1 MERIKL
7 GEVCEIVSG
16 STPKTRVEE
25 YWDGDI
31 DWITPA
37 ELKDETYII
46 EESQRKITQLAVQK
60 TGLKSFPKGTVI
72 LSSRAPIGKVA
83 IAGKE
88 MYCNQGFKNLICSD
102 RVDSRYLYWYLKGHT
117 DYLNSL
123 GRGAT
128 FKEISKTIVENIEIP
143 LPDLNKQIEYANV
156 LKKCWDL
163 LSTLK
168 QQVEDYDDLV
178 KSRFVEM
185 FGDPSINPK
194 GWKEINI
201 SEIIDGKVSNGFFAK
216 RDDYASDGNVSVLG
230 VANVVNRMYSQC
242 ENLPK
247 TYGTEKDIKK
257 FQLRYGDL
265 LFCRSSLVAEGIGKA
280 SIVPKDIPKGV
291 LFECHVIRLPLNLEQ
306 CVPEYIQMLTNTEYY
321 RNQILS
327 HSKTATMTTIGQ
339 DGILKT
345 RILLPP
351 LKLQHQ
357 FLDFVEQAD
366 KLKSAVQKCIDQT
379 QVLFDSLMQKYFG

>member
-83 IAGKE
+83 LAGKE

-366 KLKSAVQKCIDQT
+366 KLKFS
-379 QVLFDSLMQKYFG
+379 

>member
-1 MERIKL
+1 MNKVRLEDVSERGSSNLAQKDVENATGAYPIYGAAGYIGNIDFYHQEKEYIAVVKDGAGVGRTMFLPGKSSVIGTLQYIVPKENILPKYLYYAVKNMKL
-7 GEVCEIVSG
+7 ARYYTGATIPHIYYKDYKKEAFWLPDIHEQQ
-16 STPKTRVEE
+16 RVVRILEKIE
-25 YWDGDI
+25 
-31 DWITPA
+31 
-37 ELKDETYII
+37 KII
-46 EESQRKITQLAVQK
+46 EERQQTL
-60 TGLKSFPKGTVI
+60 
-72 LSSRAPIGKVA
+72 
-83 IAGKE
+83 
-88 MYCNQGFKNLICSD
+88 
-102 RVDSRYLYWYLKGHT
+102 VDL
-117 DYLNSL
+117 DM
-123 GRGAT
+123 
-128 FKEISKTIVENIEIP
+128 
-143 LPDLNKQIEYANV
+143 
-156 LKKCWDL
+156 
-163 LSTLK
+163 
-168 QQVEDYDDLV
+168 LV

-366 KLKSAVQKCIDQT
+366 KLKFS
-379 QVLFDSLMQKYFG
+379 